1 MASIEIKSGKYNIK
15 VRRGGYKPVSKSF
28 VNKTAAKNWAAKVE
42 LQMREKTWIEIG
54 RQKDIDLRQIIQWSI
69 DEAQT
74 VRTFGAPKLA
84 SMKRI
89 QNDIGHLTL
98 DKLTVEAVMDYAVER
113 RKTVKGSTL
122 QQNLGYITQA
132 IRRAKQKQNIPLA
145 ECPFKAATDLLN
157 EERLTSAST
166 ERDRRPTDEELDIL
180 EHMKDGYLKD
190 YYVIAIESALRQGE
204 IHNLQRS
211 DLDFDKSLMLIRGRK
226 DKSTDEGRDEI
237 IPMFEATREV
247 LLRESLLN
255 HNAPLTAPAIGTQP
269 QEASSVSD
277 KWRKYANLNLPRF
290 KDKELR
296 LRFHDLRHEAI
307 SRLFEAD
314 WDIPEVAAVSGHR
327 DWSQLKRYTNLKP
340 ENLLKKP
347 IR

>member
-1 MASIEIKSGKYNIK
+1 
-15 VRRGGYKPVSKSF
+15 
-28 VNKTAAKNWAAKVE
+28 
-42 LQMREKTWIEIG
+42 
-54 RQKDIDLRQIIQWSI
+54 
-69 DEAQT
+69 
-74 VRTFGAPKLA
+74 
-84 SMKRI
+84 
-89 QNDIGHLTL
+89 
-98 DKLTVEAVMDYAVER
+98 
-113 RKTVKGSTL
+113 
-122 QQNLGYITQA
+122 
-132 IRRAKQKQNIPLA
+132 
-145 ECPFKAATDLLN
+145 
-157 EERLTSAST
+157 
-166 ERDRRPTDEELDIL
+166 
-180 EHMKDGYLKD
+180 
-190 YYVIAIESALRQGE
+190 
-204 IHNLQRS
+204 
-211 DLDFDKSLMLIRGRK
+211 MLIRGRK

-307 SRLFEAD
+307 SRLFEMD

-327 DWSQLKRYTNLKP
+327 DWGQLKRYTNLKP

>member
-1 MASIEIKSGKYNIK
+1 MASIRIQSGKWQAI
-15 VRRGGYKPVSKSF
+15 VRKDDFREVKTF
-28 VNKTAAKNWAAKVE
+28 VNKTAAKNWAKDVE
-42 LQMREKTWIEIG
+42 TRITKKTWISVG
-54 RQKDIDLRQIIQWSI
+54 KQKDIDLRQIIQWSI

-89 QNDIGHLTL
+89 QNDIGYLTL
-98 DKLTVEAVMDYAVER
+98 DKLTVKAVMDYAVER

-145 ECPFKAATDLLN
+145 ECPFKAATDLLQ

-166 ERDRRPTDEELDIL
+166 ERDRRPSDEELDIL

-247 LLRESLLN
+247 LLRESMLN

-269 QEASSVSD
+269 QKSGSVSD
-277 KWRKYANLNLPRF
+277 EWRKYANLNLPRF

-340 ENLLKKP
+340 ENLLKKA

>member
-1 MASIEIKSGKYNIK
+1 MASIRIQSGKWQAI
-15 VRRGGYKPVSKSF
+15 VRKDDFREVKTF
-28 VNKTAAKNWAAKVE
+28 VNKTAAKNWAKDVE
-42 LQMREKTWIEIG
+42 TRITKKTWISVG
-54 RQKDIDLRQIIQWSI
+54 KQKDIDLRQIIQWSI

-89 QNDIGHLTL
+89 QNDIGYLTL
-98 DKLTVEAVMDYAVER
+98 DKLTVEAVMDYAVQR

-122 QQNLGYITQA
+122 KQNLGYITQA
-132 IRRAKQKQNIPLA
+132 IRRAKRMQNIPLA
-145 ECPFKAATDLLN
+145 ECPFKAAADLLN

-166 ERDRRPTDEELDIL
+166 ERDRRPSDEELDIL

-247 LLRESLLN
+247 LLRESLLS

-269 QEASSVSD
+269 QKSGSVSD
-277 KWRKYANLNLPRF
+277 EWRKYANLNLPRF

>member
-1 MASIEIKSGKYNIK
+1 
-15 VRRGGYKPVSKSF
+15 
-28 VNKTAAKNWAAKVE
+28 
-42 LQMREKTWIEIG
+42 
-54 RQKDIDLRQIIQWSI
+54 
-69 DEAQT
+69 
-74 VRTFGAPKLA
+74 
-84 SMKRI
+84 MKRL
-89 QNDIGHLTL
+89 QNDIGYLTL
-98 DKLTVEAVMDYAVER
+98 DKLTVQAVMGYAVER

-132 IRRAKQKQNIPLA
+132 IRRAKQKQKIPLA
-145 ECPFKAATDLLN
+145 ECPFKAAADLLN

-180 EHMKDGYLKD
+180 EHMEDGYLKD

-247 LLRESLLN
+247 LLRESMLN

-327 DWSQLKRYTNLKP
+327 DWGQLKRYTNLKP

>member
-1 MASIEIKSGKYNIK
+1 MASIRIQSGKWQAI
-15 VRRGGYKPVSKSF
+15 VRKDDFREVKTF
-28 VNKTAAKNWAAKVE
+28 VNKTAAKNWAKDVE
-42 LQMREKTWIEIG
+42 TRITKKTWISVG
-54 RQKDIDLRQIIQWSI
+54 KQKDIDLRQIIQWSI

-89 QNDIGHLTL
+89 QNDIGYLTL

-145 ECPFKAATDLLN
+145 ECPFKAATDLLQ

-166 ERDRRPTDEELDIL
+166 ERDRRPSDEELDIL

-247 LLRESLLN
+247 LLRESMLN

-269 QEASSVSD
+269 QKSGSVSD
-277 KWRKYANLNLPRF
+277 EWRKYANLNLPTF

>member
-1 MASIEIKSGKYNIK
+1 MASIRIQSGKWQAI
-15 VRRGGYKPVSKSF
+15 VRKDDFREVKTF
-28 VNKTAAKNWAAKVE
+28 VNKTAAKNWAKDVE
-42 LQMREKTWIEIG
+42 TRITKKTWISVG
-54 RQKDIDLRQIIQWSI
+54 KQKDIDLRQIIQWSI

-89 QNDIGHLTL
+89 QNDIGYLTL
-98 DKLTVEAVMDYAVER
+98 DKLTVKAVMDYAVER

-145 ECPFKAATDLLN
+145 ECPFKAATDLLQ

-166 ERDRRPTDEELDIL
+166 ERDRRPSDEELDIL

-277 KWRKYANLNLPRF
+277 AWRKYANLDLPRF

-327 DWSQLKRYTNLKP
+327 DWGQLKRYTNLKP